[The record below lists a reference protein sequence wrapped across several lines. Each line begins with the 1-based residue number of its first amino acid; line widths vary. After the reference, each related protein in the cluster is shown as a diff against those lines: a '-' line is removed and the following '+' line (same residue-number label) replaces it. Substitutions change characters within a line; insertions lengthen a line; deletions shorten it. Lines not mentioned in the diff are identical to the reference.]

1 VSPLPTP
8 AGRQLAGTRATP
20 SPVMLDV
27 GGVAELLGVSP
38 RHVRRLVDAGKCP
51 QPVRLG
57 RVCRWPR
64 PAVEAWIGS
73 GCPNVR
79 KGRGGAR

>member
-1 VSPLPTP
+1 MTRTVSH
-8 AGRQLAGTRATP
+8 GSKRAAADRAKP

-27 GGVAELLGVSP
+27 DSFAELLGVST
-38 RHVRRLVDAGKCP
+38 RHIRRLVDAGKCP

-64 PAVEAWIGS
+64 PTVESWIAD
-73 GCPNVR
+73 GCPKCR
-79 KGRGGAR
+79 RAGGAK

>member
-1 VSPLPTP
+1 MTP
-8 AGRQLAGTRATP
+8 HASVGRKYAADDRANP
-20 SPVMLDV
+20 SPAMFDV
-27 GGVAELLGVSP
+27 EAVAGMLGVST

-64 PAVEAWIGS
+64 PAIESWIAD
-73 GCPNVR
+73 GCPKCR
-79 KGRGGAR
+79 RAGGAK